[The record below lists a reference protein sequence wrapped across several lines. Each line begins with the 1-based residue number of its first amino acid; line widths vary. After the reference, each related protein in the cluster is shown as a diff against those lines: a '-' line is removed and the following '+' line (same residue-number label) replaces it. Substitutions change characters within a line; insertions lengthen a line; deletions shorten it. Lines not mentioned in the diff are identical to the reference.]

1 MARQRRYLGYKLKKK
16 KLIKL
21 MDSTRSTVHIGKI
34 HNFFKKT
41 KLISK
46 ELIEKNTTL
55 KKVLKK

>member
-1 MARQRRYLGYKLKKK
+1 
-16 KLIKL
+16 

-34 HNFFKKT
+34 YNFFKKT

-55 KKVLKK
+55 KKVLKKQYSW